1 MEAETILS
9 LKQQLKEA
17 ENERRKAAQ
26 YGLHLL
32 ESQSEV
38 QNHLDQTR
46 RELTE
51 KTEVLFYQLE
61 SCSTLQFRMNPSNFF
76 GSVCCYSA
84 WCKRG
89 DWKAEVIRQPGRI
102 FLFCRQPET
111 AAAAKFEQEKYTLQR
126 EIELKNRMLESLG
139 FECESLKQQQ
149 NMQLDKQKEQLARVY
164 GQEISDLKNKL
175 ENLKAELDETRLSE
189 KQLRHKVDHQ
199 KEIIAA
205 KSEELHMMSER
216 VHETMS
222 SEMLNLQLELTE
234 LENVKANVEEQ
245 LNELQYSKEQLELVN
260 SNLRNQLERLQGE
273 KEEREKEVV
282 SYYNALEKA
291 REANQELQVQLDHAL
306 QQSLDPTSKGNSLFA
321 EVEDRRA
328 EMERQLISV
337 KIKYQ
342 SLQKQ
347 HAFTREQWQR
357 MKLQMATLL
366 QIKGSQAEFEQL
378 ERLQSMLEQKN
389 GEVEDL
395 LRKVRQLEKFKTLYE
410 NMEESRASSSSK
422 GGESEDGYYADLLQ
436 MKLDN
441 SNKETETLKN
451 ELSLQRMKAL
461 YESQRVLEVE
471 RKLFTSERHLQACQ
485 SENMNLRVMLDELK
499 MKYEPEELLKG
510 TKLKKR
516 REKIP
521 VDSTCEYLDSKNTS
535 VKEAALTQLPSKEET
550 KVTSKNMEQSDAS
563 LKKHALEAPPMKT
576 ALQAMQKAVE
586 PERERK
592 RVKIKDENRDVL
604 TSYSPSGSNSLT
616 STAPRLT
623 AESTFETTE
632 KEDKKENKIATE
644 KKTQK
649 KKYTTLYV
657 SSKPTS
663 ETQCAQQ

>member
-1 MEAETILS
+1 METETILS
-9 LKQQLKEA
+9 LRQQLKEA
-17 ENERRKAAQ
+17 ENERKKAAQ

-32 ESQSEV
+32 ESQTEV
-38 QNHLDQTR
+38 QNQLEEIR
-46 RELTE
+46 RELTD
-51 KTEVLFYQLE
+51 KTE
-61 SCSTLQFRMNPSNFF
+61 
-76 GSVCCYSA
+76 
-84 WCKRG
+84 
-89 DWKAEVIRQPGRI
+89 
-102 FLFCRQPET
+102 
-111 AAAAKFEQEKYTLQR
+111 KFEQERYSLQR
-126 EIELKNRMLESLG
+126 EIELKSRMLESLS
-139 FECESLKQQQ
+139 FECDALKQQQ
-149 NMQLDKQKEQLARVY
+149 NMQLDKQREQLVRVH

-199 KEIIAA
+199 KEIIAS

-222 SEMLNLQLELTE
+222 SEMLNLQMELTE
-234 LENVKANVEEQ
+234 LESVKANVEEK
-245 LNELQYSKEQLELVN
+245 LNELQYNKEQLELVN
-260 SNLRNQLERLQGE
+260 SKLRNQVERLQGE

-282 SYYNALEKA
+282 SYCNALEKA

-347 HAFTREQWQR
+347 HAFTREQLQR

-366 QIKGSQAEFEQL
+366 QLKGSQAEFEQL

-389 GEVEDL
+389 GEIEDL
-395 LRKVRQLEKFKTLYE
+395 LMKVRQLEKFKTLYE
-410 NMEESRASSSSK
+410 NTEETRASTSSR

-441 SNKETETLKN
+441 SNKETETLRN

-471 RKLFTSERHLQACQ
+471 RKLFTNERHLQACQ
-485 SENMNLRVMLDELK
+485 SENMSLRVMVDELK
-499 MKYEPEELLKG
+499 MKYEPQELFKG
-510 TKLKKR
+510 PEAKKK

-521 VDSTCEYLDSKNTS
+521 VDSTCEYLDSRNNSAKETS
-535 VKEAALTQLPSKEET
+535 RTQLPTKEET
-550 KVTSKNMEQSDAS
+550 KMSLKTLGQSDTS
-563 LKKHALEAPPMKT
+563 PKKPVLEAPPKNI
-576 ALQAMQKAVE
+576 AFEGVDKVVE
-586 PERERK
+586 AERERK
-592 RVKIKDENRDVL
+592 RIKIRDDYHDTC
-604 TSYSPSGSNSLT
+604 TSQGRNGNNSLT
-616 STAPRLT
+616 SAAHRLT
-623 AESTFETTE
+623 AESQLETTE
-632 KEDKKENKIATE
+632 NQEKKENKITTE

-657 SSKPTS
+657 SSKPTP

>member
-1 MEAETILS
+1 METETILN
-9 LKQQLKEA
+9 LRQQLKEA

-32 ESQSEV
+32 ESQNEI
-38 QNHLDQTR
+38 QNQLDQIR

-51 KTEVLFYQLE
+51 KTE
-61 SCSTLQFRMNPSNFF
+61 
-76 GSVCCYSA
+76 
-84 WCKRG
+84 
-89 DWKAEVIRQPGRI
+89 I
-102 FLFCRQPET
+102 
-111 AAAAKFEQEKYTLQR
+111 FEQEKYSLQR
-126 EIELKNRMLESLG
+126 EIELKNRMLESLS
-139 FECESLKQQQ
+139 FECDALKQQQ
-149 NMQLDKQKEQLARVY
+149 NVQLDKQKEQLARAH
-164 GQEISDLKNKL
+164 GQEVNDLKCKL

-205 KSEELHMMSER
+205 KTEELHMMSER

-222 SEMLNLQLELTE
+222 SEMLNLQMELTE
-234 LENVKANVEEQ
+234 LESVKANVEEK
-245 LNELQYSKEQLELVN
+245 LNELQYSKEQLELIN

-282 SYYNALEKA
+282 SYCNALEKA
-291 REANQELQVQLDHAL
+291 REANQELQVQLDHVV

-347 HAFTREQWQR
+347 HAFTREQLQR

-366 QIKGSQAEFEQL
+366 QMKGSQAEFEQL

-389 GEVEDL
+389 GEIEDL
-395 LRKVRQLEKFKTLYE
+395 LVKVRQLEKFKTLYE
-410 NMEESRASSSSK
+410 NMEECRASTSSK

-471 RKLFTSERHLQACQ
+471 RKLFTNERQLQACQ

-499 MKYEPEELLKG
+499 MKYEPEELLKV
-510 TKLKKR
+510 TKIKKK

-521 VDSTCEYLDSKNTS
+521 VDATCEYLDSKNAS
-535 VKEAALTQLPSKEET
+535 VNEAPLTHLPCKEEAKT
-550 KVTSKNMEQSDAS
+550 TSSNLEQIDSS
-563 LKKHALEAPPMKT
+563 SKKQTLEASPINVG
-576 ALQAMQKAVE
+576 LQSTDKVVE
-586 PERERK
+586 PERK
-592 RVKIKDENRDVL
+592 RVKTKDDSLDTCR
-604 TSYSPSGSNSLT
+604 SGSNFLT
-616 STAPRLT
+616 SSAPRLT
-623 AESTFETTE
+623 TESRFEATE
-632 KEDKKENKIATE
+632 MEDKKENVIT
-644 KKTQK
+644 TK
-649 KKYTTLYV
+649 KKRQKEKYATLYV
-657 SSKPTS
+657 SSKPTP

>member
-38 QNHLDQTR
+38 QNQLDQAR
-46 RELTE
+46 SELTE
-51 KTEVLFYQLE
+51 KTE
-61 SCSTLQFRMNPSNFF
+61 
-76 GSVCCYSA
+76 
-84 WCKRG
+84 
-89 DWKAEVIRQPGRI
+89 
-102 FLFCRQPET
+102 
-111 AAAAKFEQEKYTLQR
+111 KFEQEKYTLQR
-126 EIELKNRMLESLG
+126 EIELKNRMLESLN
-139 FECESLKQQQ
+139 FECDSLKQQQ
-149 NMQLDKQKEQLARVY
+149 SVQLDKQKEQLERAY
-164 GQEISDLKNKL
+164 GQEISGLKNKL

-189 KQLRHKVDHQ
+189 KQLRQKVEHQ

-222 SEMLNLQLELTE
+222 SEMLNLQIELTE
-234 LENVKANVEEQ
+234 LQSQKANDEDK
-245 LNELQYSKEQLELVN
+245 LNELQCSKEQLELVN

-282 SYYNALEKA
+282 FYCNALEKA
-291 REANQELQVQLDHAL
+291 HEANQELQVQLDHAV

-337 KIKYQ
+337 KVKYQ

-347 HAFTREQWQR
+347 HAFSREQLQR

-366 QIKGSQAEFEQL
+366 QLKGSQAEFDQL

-389 GEVEDL
+389 GEIEDL
-395 LRKVRQLEKFKTLYE
+395 LMKVRQLEKFKLTLVLHQSLYE
-410 NMEESRASSSSK
+410 NMEESRPANGAK
-422 GGESEDGYYADLLQ
+422 GSDSENGYYADLLQ
-436 MKLDN
+436 IKLDN

-461 YESQRVLEVE
+461 YESQRVLEFE
-471 RKLFTSERHLQACQ
+471 RKLFTNERHLQACQ

-510 TKLKKR
+510 SKIKKKR
-516 REKIP
+516 ERIP
-521 VDSTCEYLDSKNTS
+521 VNAACEYFDSKNTP
-535 VKEAALTQLPSKEET
+535 VKETALTQLPSKEGKKMTT
-550 KVTSKNMEQSDAS
+550 KNLEPSDAS
-563 LKKHALEAPPMKT
+563 PKKQPIQASPLHS
-576 ALQAMQKAVE
+576 ALQAIRNIVE

-592 RVKIKDENRDVL
+592 RVKIQDENHIAFTLNGR
-604 TSYSPSGSNSLT
+604 SGSNS
-616 STAPRLT
+616 SAPAVPRLT
-623 AESTFETTE
+623 AEPRFETTE
-632 KEDKKENKIATE
+632 EDKRETKISTE

-649 KKYTTLYV
+649 KRHSTLYV
-657 SSKPTS
+657 SSKASS

>member
-1 MEAETILS
+1 METETILN
-9 LKQQLKEA
+9 LRQQLKEA

-32 ESQSEV
+32 ESQNEI
-38 QNHLDQTR
+38 QNQLDQMR
-46 RELTE
+46 RELME
-51 KTEVLFYQLE
+51 KTE
-61 SCSTLQFRMNPSNFF
+61 
-76 GSVCCYSA
+76 
-84 WCKRG
+84 
-89 DWKAEVIRQPGRI
+89 
-102 FLFCRQPET
+102 
-111 AAAAKFEQEKYTLQR
+111 KFEQEKYSLQR
-126 EIELKNRMLESLG
+126 EIELKNRMLESLS
-139 FECESLKQQQ
+139 FECDALKQQQ
-149 NMQLDKQKEQLARVY
+149 NLQLDKQKEHLARVH
-164 GQEISDLKNKL
+164 GQEVNDLKHKL

-189 KQLRHKVDHQ
+189 KQLRHKVDCQ

-205 KSEELHMMSER
+205 KTEELHMMSER

-222 SEMLNLQLELTE
+222 SEMLNLQMELTE
-234 LENVKANVEEQ
+234 LESVKANVEEK
-245 LNELQYSKEQLELVN
+245 LNELQYSKEQLELIN

-282 SYYNALEKA
+282 SYCNALEKA
-291 REANQELQVQLDHAL
+291 REANQELRVQLDHVV

-347 HAFTREQWQR
+347 HAFTREQLQR

-366 QIKGSQAEFEQL
+366 QMKGSQAEFEQL

-389 GEVEDL
+389 GEIEDL
-395 LRKVRQLEKFKTLYE
+395 LVKVRQLEKFKTLYE
-410 NMEESRASSSSK
+410 NMEECRASTSSK

-471 RKLFTSERHLQACQ
+471 RKLFTNERHLQACQ

-499 MKYEPEELLKG
+499 MKYEPEELLKV
-510 TKLKKR
+510 TKIKKR

-521 VDSTCEYLDSKNTS
+521 VDATCEYLDSKNTS
-535 VKEAALTQLPSKEET
+535 VDEAPLTHLPSKEEA
-550 KVTSKNMEQSDAS
+550 KMTSNNLEQIDSS
-563 LKKHALEAPPMKT
+563 SRKQALEASPINI
-576 ALQAMQKAVE
+576 ALQSMDKVVE

-592 RVKIKDENRDVL
+592 RVKTKDDGIDTCASYSRGGSNFL
-604 TSYSPSGSNSLT
+604 TSS
-616 STAPRLT
+616 APRLT
-623 AESTFETTE
+623 TESRFEATE
-632 KEDKKENKIATE
+632 IEDKKENVITTK

-657 SSKPTS
+657 SSKPTP

>member
-38 QNHLDQTR
+38 QNQLDQTR
-46 RELTE
+46 CELTE
-51 KTEVLFYQLE
+51 KTE
-61 SCSTLQFRMNPSNFF
+61 
-76 GSVCCYSA
+76 
-84 WCKRG
+84 
-89 DWKAEVIRQPGRI
+89 
-102 FLFCRQPET
+102 
-111 AAAAKFEQEKYTLQR
+111 KFEQEKYTLQR
-126 EIELKNRMLESLG
+126 EIELKNRMLESLN
-139 FECESLKQQQ
+139 FECDSLKQQQ
-149 NMQLDKQKEQLARVY
+149 NVQLDKQKEQLDRAY

-189 KQLRHKVDHQ
+189 KQLRQKVEHQ

-205 KSEELHMMSER
+205 KSEELHLMSER

-222 SEMLNLQLELTE
+222 SEMLNLQIELTE
-234 LENVKANVEEQ
+234 LQSQKATDEEK
-245 LNELQYSKEQLELVN
+245 LNELQCSKEQLELVN

-282 SYYNALEKA
+282 FYCNALEKA
-291 REANQELQVQLDHAL
+291 HEANQELQVQLDHAV
-306 QQSLDPTSKGNSLFA
+306 QQALDPTSKGNSLFA

-337 KIKYQ
+337 KVKYQ

-347 HAFTREQWQR
+347 HAFSREQLQR

-366 QIKGSQAEFEQL
+366 QLKGSQAEFDQL

-389 GEVEDL
+389 GEIEDL
-395 LRKVRQLEKFKTLYE
+395 LMKVRQLEKFKSLYE
-410 NMEESRASSSSK
+410 NMEESRPANGAK
-422 GGESEDGYYADLLQ
+422 GSDSENGYYADLLQ
-436 MKLDN
+436 IKLEN
-441 SNKETETLKN
+441 SNKETEALKN

-461 YESQRVLEVE
+461 YESQRVLEFE
-471 RKLFTSERHLQACQ
+471 RKLFTNERHLQACQ

-510 TKLKKR
+510 PKIKKK

-521 VDSTCEYLDSKNTS
+521 VNTTCEYFDSKNS
-535 VKEAALTQLPSKEET
+535 PVKELASKEGKKMTT
-550 KVTSKNMEQSDAS
+550 KNLEQSDAS
-563 LKKHALEAPPMKT
+563 PKNEPFQASPLHT
-576 ALQAMQKAVE
+576 AFQAIRNIVE

-592 RVKIKDENRDVL
+592 RVKIQDENHVAF
-604 TSYSPSGSNSLT
+604 TSNSRSGNNSL
-616 STAPRLT
+616 APAVPRLT
-623 AESTFETTE
+623 AESRFETTE
-632 KEDKKENKIATE
+632 EDKRETKISTE

-649 KKYTTLYV
+649 KKHSTLYV
-657 SSKPTS
+657 SSKASS

>member
-1 MEAETILS
+1 METETILN
-9 LKQQLKEA
+9 LRQQLKEA

-32 ESQSEV
+32 ESQNEI
-38 QNHLDQTR
+38 QNQLDQMR

-51 KTEVLFYQLE
+51 KTE
-61 SCSTLQFRMNPSNFF
+61 
-76 GSVCCYSA
+76 
-84 WCKRG
+84 
-89 DWKAEVIRQPGRI
+89 
-102 FLFCRQPET
+102 
-111 AAAAKFEQEKYTLQR
+111 KFEQEKYSLQR
-126 EIELKNRMLESLG
+126 EIELKNRMLESLS
-139 FECESLKQQQ
+139 FECDALKQQQ
-149 NMQLDKQKEQLARVY
+149 NVQLDKQKEHLARVH
-164 GQEISDLKNKL
+164 GQEVNDLKHKL

-189 KQLRHKVDHQ
+189 KQLRHKVDCQ

-205 KSEELHMMSER
+205 KTEELHMMSER

-222 SEMLNLQLELTE
+222 SEMLNLQMELTE
-234 LENVKANVEEQ
+234 LESVKANVEEK
-245 LNELQYSKEQLELVN
+245 LNELQYSKEQLELIN

-282 SYYNALEKA
+282 SYCNALEKA
-291 REANQELQVQLDHAL
+291 REANQELRVQLDHVV

-347 HAFTREQWQR
+347 HAFTREQLQR

-366 QIKGSQAEFEQL
+366 QMKGSQAEFEQL

-389 GEVEDL
+389 GEIEDL
-395 LRKVRQLEKFKTLYE
+395 LVKVRQLEKFKTLYE
-410 NMEESRASSSSK
+410 NMEECRASTSSK

-471 RKLFTSERHLQACQ
+471 RKLFTNERHLQACQ

-499 MKYEPEELLKG
+499 MKYEPEELLKV
-510 TKLKKR
+510 TKIKKR

-521 VDSTCEYLDSKNTS
+521 VDATCEYLDSKNTS
-535 VKEAALTQLPSKEET
+535 VDEAPLTHLPSKEEA
-550 KVTSKNMEQSDAS
+550 KMTSNNLEQIDSS
-563 LKKHALEAPPMKT
+563 SRKQALEASPINI
-576 ALQAMQKAVE
+576 ALQSMDKVVE

-592 RVKIKDENRDVL
+592 RVKTKDDGVDTCASYSRGGSNFL
-604 TSYSPSGSNSLT
+604 TSS
-616 STAPRLT
+616 APRLT
-623 AESTFETTE
+623 TESRFEATE
-632 KEDKKENKIATE
+632 IEDKKENVITTK

-657 SSKPTS
+657 SSKPTP

>member
-1 MEAETILS
+1 METETILN
-9 LKQQLKEA
+9 LRQQLKEA

-32 ESQSEV
+32 ESQNEI
-38 QNHLDQTR
+38 QNQLDQMR

-51 KTEVLFYQLE
+51 KTE
-61 SCSTLQFRMNPSNFF
+61 
-76 GSVCCYSA
+76 
-84 WCKRG
+84 
-89 DWKAEVIRQPGRI
+89 
-102 FLFCRQPET
+102 
-111 AAAAKFEQEKYTLQR
+111 KFEQEKYSLQR
-126 EIELKNRMLESLG
+126 EIELKNRMLESLS
-139 FECESLKQQQ
+139 FECDALKQQQ
-149 NMQLDKQKEQLARVY
+149 NLQLDKQKEHLARVH
-164 GQEISDLKNKL
+164 GQEVNDLKHKL

-189 KQLRHKVDHQ
+189 KQLRHKVDCQ

-205 KSEELHMMSER
+205 KTEELHMMSER

-222 SEMLNLQLELTE
+222 SEMLNLQMELTE
-234 LENVKANVEEQ
+234 LESVKANVEEK
-245 LNELQYSKEQLELVN
+245 LNELQYSKEQLELIN

-282 SYYNALEKA
+282 SYCNALEKA
-291 REANQELQVQLDHAL
+291 REANQELRVQLDHVV

-347 HAFTREQWQR
+347 HAFTREQLQR

-366 QIKGSQAEFEQL
+366 QMKGSQAEFEQL

-389 GEVEDL
+389 GEIEDL
-395 LRKVRQLEKFKTLYE
+395 LVKVRQLEKFKTLYE
-410 NMEESRASSSSK
+410 NMEECRASTSSK

-471 RKLFTSERHLQACQ
+471 RKLFTNERHLQACQ

-499 MKYEPEELLKG
+499 MKYEPEELLKV
-510 TKLKKR
+510 TKIKKR

-521 VDSTCEYLDSKNTS
+521 VDATCEYLDSKNTS
-535 VKEAALTQLPSKEET
+535 VDEAPLTHLPSKEEA
-550 KVTSKNMEQSDAS
+550 KMTSNNLEQIDSS
-563 LKKHALEAPPMKT
+563 SRKQALEASPINI
-576 ALQAMQKAVE
+576 ALQSIDKVVE

-592 RVKIKDENRDVL
+592 RVKTKDDGVDTCASYSRGGSNFL
-604 TSYSPSGSNSLT
+604 TSS
-616 STAPRLT
+616 APRLT
-623 AESTFETTE
+623 TESRFEATE
-632 KEDKKENKIATE
+632 IEDKKENVITTK

-657 SSKPTS
+657 SSKPTP

>member
-1 MEAETILS
+1 METETILN
-9 LKQQLKEA
+9 LRQQLKEA

-32 ESQSEV
+32 ESQNEI
-38 QNHLDQTR
+38 QNQLDQMR

-51 KTEVLFYQLE
+51 KTE
-61 SCSTLQFRMNPSNFF
+61 
-76 GSVCCYSA
+76 
-84 WCKRG
+84 
-89 DWKAEVIRQPGRI
+89 
-102 FLFCRQPET
+102 
-111 AAAAKFEQEKYTLQR
+111 KFEQEKYSLQR
-126 EIELKNRMLESLG
+126 EIELKNRMLESLS
-139 FECESLKQQQ
+139 FECDALKQQQ
-149 NMQLDKQKEQLARVY
+149 NLQLDKQKEHLARVH
-164 GQEISDLKNKL
+164 GQEVNDLKHKL

-189 KQLRHKVDHQ
+189 KQLRHKVDCQ

-205 KSEELHMMSER
+205 KTEELHMMSER

-222 SEMLNLQLELTE
+222 SEMLNLQMELTE
-234 LENVKANVEEQ
+234 LESVKANVEEK
-245 LNELQYSKEQLELVN
+245 LNELQYSKEQLELIN

-282 SYYNALEKA
+282 SYCNALEKA
-291 REANQELQVQLDHAL
+291 REANQELRVQLDHVV

-321 EVEDRRA
+321 EVQLCRGYLSIFRGGKIYLIVEDRRA

-347 HAFTREQWQR
+347 HAFTREQLQR

-366 QIKGSQAEFEQL
+366 QMKGSQAEFEQL

-389 GEVEDL
+389 GEIEDL
-395 LRKVRQLEKFKTLYE
+395 LVKVRQLEKFKTLYE
-410 NMEESRASSSSK
+410 NMEECRASTSSK

-471 RKLFTSERHLQACQ
+471 RKLFTNERHLQACQ

-499 MKYEPEELLKG
+499 MKYEPEELLKV
-510 TKLKKR
+510 TKIKKR

-521 VDSTCEYLDSKNTS
+521 VDATCEYLDSKNTS
-535 VKEAALTQLPSKEET
+535 VDEAPLTHLPSKEEA
-550 KVTSKNMEQSDAS
+550 KMTSNNLEQIDSS
-563 LKKHALEAPPMKT
+563 SRKQALEASPINI
-576 ALQAMQKAVE
+576 ALQSMDKVVE

-592 RVKIKDENRDVL
+592 RVKTKDDGVDTCASYSRGGSNFL
-604 TSYSPSGSNSLT
+604 TSS
-616 STAPRLT
+616 APRLT
-623 AESTFETTE
+623 TESRFEATE
-632 KEDKKENKIATE
+632 IEDKKENVITTK

-657 SSKPTS
+657 SSKPTP

>member
-1 MEAETILS
+1 METETVVS
-9 LKQQLKEA
+9 LRHQLKEA

-38 QNHLDQTR
+38 QNQLDQTR

-51 KTEVLFYQLE
+51 KTE
-61 SCSTLQFRMNPSNFF
+61 
-76 GSVCCYSA
+76 
-84 WCKRG
+84 
-89 DWKAEVIRQPGRI
+89 
-102 FLFCRQPET
+102 
-111 AAAAKFEQEKYTLQR
+111 KFEQDKYSLQR
-126 EIELKNRMLESLG
+126 EIELKNRMLESLS
-139 FECESLKQQQ
+139 FECDSLKQQQ

-222 SEMLNLQLELTE
+222 SEMLNLQIELAE
-234 LENVKANVEEQ
+234 LESVKASVEEK

-273 KEEREKEVV
+273 KEEREKEIL
-282 SYYNALEKA
+282 SYCNSLQKA
-291 REANQELQVQLDHAL
+291 REANQELQVQLDHAV

-321 EVEDRRA
+321 E
-328 EMERQLISV
+328 
-337 KIKYQ
+337 
-342 SLQKQ
+342 
-347 HAFTREQWQR
+347 
-357 MKLQMATLL
+357 LQMATLL
-366 QIKGSQAEFEQL
+366 QMKGSQAEFEQL

-389 GEVEDL
+389 GEIEDL
-395 LRKVRQLEKFKTLYE
+395 LMKVRHLEKFKTLYE
-410 NMEESRASSSSK
+410 NMEESKASSSSK
-422 GGESEDGYYADLLQ
+422 AGESEDGYYADLLQ
-436 MKLDN
+436 MKLES
-441 SNKETETLKN
+441 SNKETEALKN

-471 RKLFTSERHLQACQ
+471 RKLFTNERHLQACQ

-510 TKLKKR
+510 TKNKK

-521 VDSTCEYLDSKNTS
+521 VDSTCEYLDSKNAS

-550 KVTSKNMEQSDAS
+550 KMTSKSLDQSDAS
-563 LKKHALEAPPMKT
+563 QNKHALEAPISI
-576 ALQAMQKAVE
+576 ALQAVKNMVE

-592 RVKIKDENRDVL
+592 RVKTKVENEDAF
-604 TSYSPSGSNSLT
+604 TSSSSSNSLT
-616 STAPRLT
+616 SPAPRLT
-623 AESTFETTE
+623 AESSFETTE
-632 KEDKKENKIATE
+632 KEDKKENKITTE

-657 SSKPTS
+657 SSKTAS

>member
-1 MEAETILS
+1 MDTETVLS
-9 LKQQLKEA
+9 LRQQLKEA

-38 QNHLDQTR
+38 QNQLDQIR

-51 KTEVLFYQLE
+51 KTE
-61 SCSTLQFRMNPSNFF
+61 
-76 GSVCCYSA
+76 
-84 WCKRG
+84 
-89 DWKAEVIRQPGRI
+89 
-102 FLFCRQPET
+102 
-111 AAAAKFEQEKYTLQR
+111 KFEQEKYSLQR
-126 EIELKNRMLESLG
+126 EIELKNRMLESLS
-139 FECESLKQQQ
+139 FECDSLKQQQ
-149 NMQLDKQKEQLARVY
+149 NVQLDKQKEQLARVY
-164 GQEISDLKNKL
+164 GQEICDLKNKM

-199 KEIIAA
+199 QEIIAA

-222 SEMLNLQLELTE
+222 SEMLNLQIELTE
-234 LENVKANVEEQ
+234 LENVKANVEEK
-245 LNELQYSKEQLELVN
+245 LNELQYSKEQLELMN
-260 SNLRNQLERLQGE
+260 SNLRHQLERLQGE

-282 SYYNALEKA
+282 SYCNALEKA
-291 REANQELQVQLDHAL
+291 REANQELQVQLDHAV
-306 QQSLDPTSKGNSLFA
+306 QQSLDPTSRGNSLFA

-347 HAFTREQWQR
+347 HAFTREQLQR

-366 QIKGSQAEFEQL
+366 QMKGSQAEFEQL

-395 LRKVRQLEKFKTLYE
+395 LIKVRQLEKFKTLYE
-410 NMEESRASSSSK
+410 NMEESKVSSGSK
-422 GGESEDGYYADLLQ
+422 GGEPGDGYYADLLQ
-436 MKLDN
+436 IKLDN

-471 RKLFTSERHLQACQ
+471 RKLFTNERHLQACQ
-485 SENMNLRVMLDELK
+485 SENMNLRVKLDELK
-499 MKYEPEELLKG
+499 MKYEPEELAKG
-510 TKLKKR
+510 TRIKKR

-521 VDSTCEYLDSKNTS
+521 VDTTCEYLDSKNTS
-535 VKEAALTQLPSKEET
+535 VKEAVIVQLPSKETT
-550 KVTSKNMEQSDAS
+550 KMTSENWEPNDAS
-563 LKKHALEAPPMKT
+563 PKKHTLEAPPRNIDP
-576 ALQAMQKAVE
+576 QATQKVAE
-586 PERERK
+586 HEKERK
-592 RVKIKDENRDVL
+592 RVKIKDENHEGF
-604 TSYSPSGSNSLT
+604 TSCSRSGNNSLT
-616 STAPRLT
+616 SAASRLT
-623 AESTFETTE
+623 AESRSETTE
-632 KEDKKENKIATE
+632 DDDKKENKVTTE

-649 KKYTTLYV
+649 KKYTTMYV
-657 SSKPTS
+657 SSTPTS

>member
-1 MEAETILS
+1 METETVLS
-9 LKQQLKEA
+9 LRQQLKEA

-32 ESQSEV
+32 ESQSEI
-38 QNHLDQTR
+38 QNQLDQTR

-51 KTEVLFYQLE
+51 KTE
-61 SCSTLQFRMNPSNFF
+61 
-76 GSVCCYSA
+76 
-84 WCKRG
+84 
-89 DWKAEVIRQPGRI
+89 
-102 FLFCRQPET
+102 
-111 AAAAKFEQEKYTLQR
+111 KFEQDKYSLQR
-126 EIELKNRMLESLG
+126 EIELKNRMLESLS
-139 FECESLKQQQ
+139 FECDALKQQQ
-149 NMQLDKQKEQLARVY
+149 NMQLEKQKEQLARVH

-222 SEMLNLQLELTE
+222 SEMLNLQMELTE
-234 LENVKANVEEQ
+234 LESVKANVEEK
-245 LNELQYSKEQLELVN
+245 LNELQYSKEQLELIN

-282 SYYNALEKA
+282 SYCNALEKA
-291 REANQELQVQLDHAL
+291 REANQELQVQLDHAV

-321 EVEDRRA
+321 E
-328 EMERQLISV
+328 
-337 KIKYQ
+337 
-342 SLQKQ
+342 
-347 HAFTREQWQR
+347 
-357 MKLQMATLL
+357 LQMATLL
-366 QIKGSQAEFEQL
+366 QMKGSQAEFEQL

-389 GEVEDL
+389 GEIEDL
-395 LRKVRQLEKFKTLYE
+395 LMKVRQLEKFKTLYE
-410 NMEESRASSSSK
+410 NVEECRASTSSK
-422 GGESEDGYYADLLQ
+422 GESEDGYYADLLQ

-441 SNKETETLKN
+441 LNKETEALKN

-471 RKLFTSERHLQACQ
+471 RKLFTNERHLQACQ

-499 MKYEPEELLKG
+499 MKYEPEELLKV
-510 TKLKKR
+510 TKIKKK

-521 VDSTCEYLDSKNTS
+521 VDTTCEYLDSKNTS
-535 VKEAALTQLPSKEET
+535 VKEAALTHLPSKEED
-550 KVTSKNMEQSDAS
+550 KVTCKNLEQSDS
-563 LKKHALEAPPMKT
+563 FPKKQVLEAPPINI
-576 ALQAMQKAVE
+576 ALQMMHKVIE
-586 PERERK
+586 PDRERK
-592 RVKIKDENRDVL
+592 RVKTEDESHDDY
-604 TSYSPSGSNSLT
+604 TSHSRSGNNSLT

-623 AESTFETTE
+623 TESRLETTE
-632 KEDKKENKIATE
+632 NEDKKENIITTE
-644 KKTQK
+644 KKTKK

-657 SSKPTS
+657 SSKPTP

>member
-1 MEAETILS
+1 METETILS
-9 LKQQLKEA
+9 LKHQLKEA

-32 ESQSEV
+32 ESQNEV
-38 QNHLDQTR
+38 QNQLDEAR

-51 KTEVLFYQLE
+51 KTE
-61 SCSTLQFRMNPSNFF
+61 
-76 GSVCCYSA
+76 
-84 WCKRG
+84 
-89 DWKAEVIRQPGRI
+89 
-102 FLFCRQPET
+102 
-111 AAAAKFEQEKYTLQR
+111 KFEQEKYSLQR
-126 EIELKNRMLESLG
+126 EMELKSRMLESLS
-139 FECESLKQQQ
+139 FECDSLKQQQ

-189 KQLRHKVDHQ
+189 KQLRHKVEHQ

-205 KSEELHMMSER
+205 KSEELHIMSER

-234 LENVKANVEEQ
+234 LESVKASVEEK
-245 LNELQYSKEQLELVN
+245 LTELQYSKEQLELIN

-273 KEEREKEVV
+273 KEEREKEIV
-282 SYYNALEKA
+282 SYCIALEKA
-291 REANQELQVQLDHAL
+291 REANQELQVQLDHAV
-306 QQSLDPTSKGNSLFA
+306 QQSLDPTRKGNSLFA

-337 KIKYQ
+337 KVKYQ

-347 HAFTREQWQR
+347 HAFTREQLQR

-366 QIKGSQAEFEQL
+366 QLKGSQAEFEQL

-389 GEVEDL
+389 GEIEDL
-395 LRKVRQLEKFKTLYE
+395 LMKVRQLERFKTLYE

-422 GGESEDGYYADLLQ
+422 GGESDDGYYVDLLQ

-461 YESQRVLEVE
+461 HESQRVLEVE
-471 RKLFTSERHLQACQ
+471 RKLFANERHLQVCQ

-510 TKLKKR
+510 TNIKKR

-535 VKEAALTQLPSKEET
+535 VKEAALIQLPSKEEI
-550 KVTSKNMEQSDAS
+550 KMTSKNLEQSGAS
-563 LKKHALEAPPMKT
+563 PKKHAPEAVPMNM
-576 ALQAMQKAVE
+576 ALQVMQKVVE
-586 PERERK
+586 PEKERK
-592 RVKIKDENRDVL
+592 RVKIEDKNHDAF
-604 TSYSPSGSNSLT
+604 TSCSGSGSNSLT
-616 STAPRLT
+616 SAAPRLT
-623 AESTFETTE
+623 AESSFDTTE
-632 KEDKKENKIATE
+632 KEDEKENKITTE
-644 KKTQK
+644 KKMQK